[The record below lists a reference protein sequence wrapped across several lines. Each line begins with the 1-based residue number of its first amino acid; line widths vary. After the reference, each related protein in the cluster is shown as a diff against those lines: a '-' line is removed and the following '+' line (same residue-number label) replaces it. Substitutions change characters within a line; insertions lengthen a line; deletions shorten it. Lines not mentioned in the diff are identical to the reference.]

1 MRAVEALNAGY
12 VFPSNVRLMDG
23 GTQGM
28 FLLANVRETQRL
40 LLFDAIDFGLPGGEL
55 KVIHDADVPKYMGAK
70 KVSMHQTGFQ
80 EVLATAELLGD
91 YPERLALIG
100 VQPVVLDDYGGS
112 LRPQVKACIPAAL
125 HAALSVLRKWGIEV
139 NQRKSP
145 LSPSDRINPMELDI
159 VSYERDRPRAAQD
172 S

>member
-1 MRAVEALNAGY
+1 
-12 VFPSNVRLMDG
+12 MDG

-28 FLLANVRETQRL
+28 FLLANVRETRRL
-40 LLFDAIDFGLPGGEL
+40 LLFDAIDFGLHAGEL
-55 KVIHDADVPKYMGAK
+55 RVIRDADVPKYMGAK

-125 HAALSVLRKWGIEV
+125 QAAVAILREWGIKV
-139 NQRKSP
+139 TRRNSP
-145 LSPSDRINPMELDI
+145 LSPRDRINPVELDI
-159 VSYERDRPRAAQD
+159 IPYERGRPRVTQD